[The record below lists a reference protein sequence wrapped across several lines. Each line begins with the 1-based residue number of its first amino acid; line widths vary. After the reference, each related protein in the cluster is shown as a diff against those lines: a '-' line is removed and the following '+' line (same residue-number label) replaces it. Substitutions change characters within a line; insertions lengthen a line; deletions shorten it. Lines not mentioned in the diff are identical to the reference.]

1 MKNLSV
7 SRRKEI
13 LKIRAE
19 INAKETK
26 ETIAKINKAKS
37 WFFEKLNKIDKPQA
51 RLIKK
56 QREKHQINKI
66 RNENGEI
73 TTDNTEIQR
82 IIRDYYQQLYA
93 HEMDNL

>member
-1 MKNLSV
+1 MLNS
-7 SRRKEI
+7 SGES
-13 LKIRAE
+13 
-19 INAKETK
+19 NAKETK

-37 WFFEKLNKIDKPQA
+37 WFFEKINKIDKPLA

-56 QREKHQINKI
+56 KKRENQIKRI

-82 IIRDYYQQLYA
+82 IIRD
-93 HEMDNL
+93 